1 MPLQTLNT
9 LQFQDRPFFLPF
21 ILEQTPFI
29 NGGGTTRQ
37 AIRPL
42 ENLRNKYYA
51 MSASQGNFGMSQS
64 NMIARTNPP
73 VMAAISP
80 VTLDASGFGQ
90 TYRLSDEALRQYSL
104 GTYLHNAGM
113 SYYQTRP

>member
-1 MPLQTLNT
+1 MPVMDCNVLE
-9 LQFQDRPFFLPF
+9 FKDRPFFLPQ

-29 NGGGTTRQ
+29 NGGGNVHQ

-42 ENLRNKYYA
+42 ENLRNRYYA
-51 MSASQGNFGMSQS
+51 MSASMAPIGMSQS

-73 VMAAISP
+73 VKSAISP
-80 VTLDASGFGQ
+80 VALDASGMGS

-104 GTYLHNAGM
+104 GSYLHNAGM

>member
-1 MPLQTLNT
+1 MALQSINY
-9 LQFQDRPFFLPF
+9 LQFQDRPFFLPQ
-21 ILEQTPFI
+21 ILEQTPYI

-42 ENLRNKYYA
+42 ENLRNRYYA
-51 MSASQGNFGMSQS
+51 MSASTAPVGMSQS

-73 VMAAISP
+73 VMAATSP
-80 VTLDASGFGQ
+80 VTLSATGMGS

-104 GTYLHNAGM
+104 GAYIRNMGQT
-113 SYYQTRP
+113 YYQTRP

>member
-1 MPLQTLNT
+1 MALMDCNV

-21 ILEQTPFI
+21 ILERTPFI

-42 ENLRNKYYA
+42 ENLRNRYYA
-51 MSASQGNFGMSQS
+51 MSASQEANGMSQS

-73 VMAAISP
+73 VMAATSP
-80 VTLDASGFGQ
+80 VTLDATGMGA

-113 SYYQTRP
+113 TYYQTRP